1 MADTKISGLA
11 AGAPAQSTDL
21 IPIARA
27 GANYSITPAN
37 ILAYGTSPVAG
48 TTAAFSSTL
57 AAGAATVP
65 SVTFNTTSGVIGTT
79 TNNAAAAGSVGE
91 YVSSTIAPGSA
102 VTITT
107 TVTSQDITTISLT
120 AGDWLVS
127 INGAAQSTG
136 TVTARIFFWIGTIAG
151 NDASEATAGTMADF
165 NYALPVSGTVPG
177 AVPSYRMSLASTTTV
192 RYKAFASFSGTQPTM
207 QGRISATRVR

>member
-1 MADTKISGLA
+1 VADTKISGLA
-11 AGAPAQSTDL
+11 AGAPAQATDL

-37 ILAYGTSPVAG
+37 ILSYGAS
-48 TTAAFSSTL
+48 
-57 AAGAATVP
+57 AATVP
-65 SVTFNTTSGVIGTT
+65 SITFNTTSGVIGAT
-79 TNNAAAAGSVGE
+79 TNNDAAAGSVGE
-91 YVSSTIAPGSA
+91 YVSSTIAPASA

-107 TVTSQDITTISLT
+107 TATSQDITTISLT

-136 TVTARIFFWIGTIAG
+136 SVTTRIFFWIGTTAG
-151 NDASEATAGTMADF
+151 NSAAEATAGTMADF
-165 NYALPVSGTVPG
+165 NYALPINATVPG

>member
-1 MADTKISGLA
+1 VADTKISGLA
-11 AGAPAQSTDL
+11 AGAPAQATDL

-37 ILAYGTSPVAG
+37 ILSYGAS
-48 TTAAFSSTL
+48 
-57 AAGAATVP
+57 AATVP
-65 SVTFNTTSGVIGTT
+65 SITFNTTSGVIGST
-79 TNNAAAAGSVGE
+79 TNDAAATGSVGE

-107 TVTSQDITTISLT
+107 TATSQDITTISLT

-136 TVTARIFFWIGTIAG
+136 SVTTRIFFWIGTTAG
-151 NDASEATAGTMADF
+151 NSAAEATAGTMADF
-165 NYALPVSGTVPG
+165 NYALPINATVPG
-177 AVPSYRMSLASTTTV
+177 AVPSFRMSLASTTTV
-192 RYKAFASFSGTQPTM
+192 RYKAYANFSGTQPTM

>member
-11 AGAPAQSTDL
+11 AGAPAQATDL

-37 ILAYGTSPVAG
+37 ILSYGAS
-48 TTAAFSSTL
+48 
-57 AAGAATVP
+57 AATVP
-65 SVTFNTTSGVIGTT
+65 SITFNTTSGVIGST
-79 TNNAAAAGSVGE
+79 TNDAAATGSVGE

-107 TVTSQDITTISLT
+107 TATSQDITTISLT

-136 TVTARIFFWIGTIAG
+136 SVTTRIFFWIGTTAG
-151 NDASEATAGTMADF
+151 NSAAEATAGTMADF
-165 NYALPVSGTVPG
+165 NYALPINATVPG
-177 AVPSYRMSLASTTTV
+177 AVPSFRMSLASTTTV
-192 RYKAFASFSGTQPTM
+192 RYKAYANFSGTQPTM

>member
-11 AGAPAQSTDL
+11 AGAPAQAGDL
-21 IPIARA
+21 IPIARS

-37 ILAYGTSPVAG
+37 ILAYGSSPVAG

-57 AAGAATVP
+57 SAGAATLP

-91 YVSSTIAPGSA
+91 YVSSTVAPGSA

-136 TVTARIFFWIGTIAG
+136 SVTVRIFFWIGTIAG
-151 NDASEATAGTMADF
+151 NDATEATAGTMADF
-165 NYALPVSGTVPG
+165 NYALPINATVPG
-177 AVPSYRMSLASTTTV
+177 AVPSYRISLASTTTV
-192 RYKAFASFSGTQPTM
+192 RYKAWANFSGTQPTI